1 MIDRG
6 EYRERM
12 LKMLV
17 VSRTENEKII
27 VGNGAIEIVVVEIRG
42 NKVRLGV
49 HAPKDISV
57 HREEVY
63 REIQAAKA
71 RVDVSTD
78 IGAK

>member
-1 MIDRG
+1 
-6 EYRERM
+6 
-12 LKMLV
+12 MLV